1 MFRKKVRNRRTVKK
15 CLICLTTIFLLLCL
29 FIAAQAEADTLWN
42 MDRSI
47 QLTESDLPDQ
57 RLAGLIIGIDPGHQE
72 HANSAQEPVSPGSKE
87 KKSKVSSGTQGS
99 KTHIRE
105 YVTVLEIGL
114 KLRDALV
121 AEGATVYMTRETNDV
136 DISNIQRAQMMN
148 ELGADIVLRLH
159 TDGQEGGHDRNG
171 TAIYVRKTGT
181 RADECKAAAQVMV
194 DAMCAVTGAKNR
206 GVHLSDSYSG
216 LNWSEVPSLLIE
228 MGYSTNY
235 EEDEKLNSD
244 WYQDLLVQGMVNG
257 ICEYFNR

>member
-1 MFRKKVRNRRTVKK
+1 MKK
-15 CLICLTTIFLLLCL
+15 FLLCL
-29 FIAAQAEADTLWN
+29 LTGILIFGLVTAAQCETDDVWSE
-42 MDRSI
+42 DRSI
-47 QLTESDLPDQ
+47 QLIESDLPEQ
-57 RLAGLIIGIDPGHQE
+57 RLGWLIIGIDPGHQA

-87 KKSKVSSGTQGS
+87 TKSKVSSGTQGS
-99 KTHIRE
+99 GTRICE

-136 DISNIQRAQMMN
+136 DISNIERAQMMN

-206 GVHLSDSYSG
+206 GVHFSDSYSG
-216 LNWSEVPSLLIE
+216 LNWSEVPSMLIE

-235 EEDEKLNSD
+235 DEDEKLNSD

-257 ICEYFNR
+257 ICEYFSR